1 MRYGSMEEAAGQ
13 YLAKAVEYADI
24 RIHEGI
30 SIENEV
36 KKEILLSNGRIEFKF
51 SFYFIKF
58 KLAMAM
64 IQELKNQ
71 SKELWKIPARQLIF
85 DPFDESVAVEILIH
99 AVRGGYIKK
108 TVAGDFIAELN
119 RPQMTIEFLNE
130 TKDIDGEESFEL

>member
-24 RIHEGI
+24 RVHEGM

-36 KKEILLSNGRIEFKF
+36 KKEILLSSGRIEFD
-51 SFYFIKF
+51 FYFIKF

-71 SKELWKIPARQLIF
+71 SKELWKIPVCRLIF

-119 RPQMTIEFLNE
+119 RPKMTIEFLNE
-130 TKDIDGEESFEL
+130 TKDIDGNESFEL